1 MRSLNGWDARLYSI
15 PPLTPYADLASN
27 LDEVSATEN
36 ATEERAH
43 NGREWLM
50 PYRIM
55 QVAVS
60 ALGIVFALAAF
71 RAINEPWRQ
80 MDSIMATQVAA
91 GYLIAAI
98 MAIICI
104 VIAQRFGVKARK
116 TRDSN

>member
-1 MRSLNGWDARLYSI
+1 VRPLNGCSHVLDT
-15 PPLTPYADLASN
+15 PTLTPFADLASN

-36 ATEERAH
+36 ATEELAH
-43 NGREWLM
+43 DGRGWLM

-98 MAIICI
+98 LAIICI
-104 VIAQRFGVKARK
+104 VVAQRFGVKARK

>member
-1 MRSLNGWDARLYSI
+1 
-15 PPLTPYADLASN
+15 
-27 LDEVSATEN
+27 
-36 ATEERAH
+36 
-43 NGREWLM
+43 M

-60 ALGIVFALAAF
+60 ILGIVFALAAI

-104 VIAQRFGVKARK
+104 VVAHRLGVKARQIK
-116 TRDSN
+116 ESKLTDG

>member
-1 MRSLNGWDARLYSI
+1 
-15 PPLTPYADLASN
+15 
-27 LDEVSATEN
+27 
-36 ATEERAH
+36 
-43 NGREWLM
+43 M

-55 QVAVS
+55 QVVVY

-80 MDSIMATQVAA
+80 MDSIMPTQVAA

-98 MAIICI
+98 LAIICI
-104 VIAQRFGVKARK
+104 VVAQRIGVKARK

>member
-1 MRSLNGWDARLYSI
+1 MRSLNGWDAHLYSM
-15 PPLTPYADLASN
+15 TPKTPFADLASN
-27 LDEVSATEN
+27 LGEVSATEN
-36 ATEERAH
+36 ATEDRAH
-43 NGREWLM
+43 NGRESLM

-60 ALGIVFALAAF
+60 ALGIVFALASF

-104 VIAQRFGVKARK
+104 VIAQWFGVKARK